1 MLMNSEAHG
10 RHSIKI
16 VKVTDAS
23 SLEAVVDHGHRK
35 RHVGATRG
43 VPNVEKGSEG
53 VDEVD
58 PLIT

>member
-16 VKVTDAS
+16 VKVTNAR

-35 RHVGATRG
+35 RHVGATPG
-43 VPNVEKGSEG
+43 VPNVEKGS
-53 VDEVD
+53 
-58 PLIT
+58 